1 MVLTERQGAHMSPCN
16 HFEPSVVLLRVW
28 DSQEGGPVESLGPGC
43 ALEGQH
49 FLSLLPGG
57 SEQFAPLQAPRAL
70 I

>member
-16 HFEPSVVLLRVW
+16 RFELSVVLLRVW

-49 FLSLLPGG
+49 FLSFLPGRG
-57 SEQFAPLQAPRAL
+57 EQFTPLQVPCAL